1 MKSKDFSRLAETLT
15 DLDKKAQDLDEMIKN
30 VRVIINEFFW
40 ENIKTKKRVS
50 AKSNRSTS
58 PTA

>member
-1 MKSKDFSRLAETLT
+1 MKPKDIGKLTKTLT

-40 ENIKTKKRVS
+40 DNVRLRKKTTRKF
-50 AKSNRSTS
+50 
-58 PTA
+58 